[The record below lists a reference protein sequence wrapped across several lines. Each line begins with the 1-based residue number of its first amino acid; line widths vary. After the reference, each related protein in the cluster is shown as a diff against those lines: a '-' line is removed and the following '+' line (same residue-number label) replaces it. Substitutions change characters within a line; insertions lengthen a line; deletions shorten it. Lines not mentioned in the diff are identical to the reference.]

1 MIRIVTD
8 SSCDLPDDL
17 LARHRVAVVPLTIR
31 FGEEDVVDREGL
43 TGDDFWTRLAAGS
56 DLPQTV
62 APSSSRFLEAYRRLS
77 DEGADGIVVVGLS
90 AKISATLQS
99 ASQAAEEF
107 RGGIPI
113 RIVDSGLV
121 SAAMGLAVIEAAE
134 LATTGVGIDPVE
146 DLAQRACA
154 ASNFFGTLDT
164 QDFLQRGGRVGAAQA
179 FVGNLL
185 DVKPLLTFRD
195 GELASAGRVRT
206 RRKAL
211 AAVAEHLAGLGDA
224 VKKLGIVHS
233 DPAELEEFTA
243 SIRSVRDQIDLVVRL
258 GPVLGTQVGPGL
270 AGVVYRLA

>member
-1 MIRIVTD
+1 VIRIVTD

-17 LARHRVAVVPLTIR
+17 LARHRVALVPLTIR
-31 FGEEDVVDREGL
+31 FGEEDLVDREGL
-43 TGDDFWTRLAAGS
+43 NVDDFWTRLGSGS

-62 APSSSRFLEAYRRLS
+62 APSSSRYLEAYRRLS
-77 DEGADGIVVVGLS
+77 DEGADGIVVVCLS
-90 AKISATLQS
+90 GKLSSTIQS
-99 ASQAAEEF
+99 ASVAAEEF

-134 LATTGVGIDPVE
+134 LANTGVGIDPVE
-146 DLAQRACA
+146 DLARRACA
-154 ASNFFGTLDT
+154 ASNLFATLDSL
-164 QDFLQRGGRVGAAQA
+164 DFLQRGGRVGATQA

-185 DVKPLLTFRD
+185 DVKPLITLRD
-195 GELASAGRVRT
+195 GEVASAGRVRT

-211 AAVAEHLAGLGDA
+211 AAVVEHVAALGGA

-243 SIRSVRDQIDLVVRL
+243 SIHSVRDQIDLVVRV
-258 GPVLGTQVGPGL
+258 GPVIGAQVGPGL

>member
-1 MIRIVTD
+1 VIRIVTD

-31 FGEEDVVDREGL
+31 FGEEDLVDRESL
-43 TGDDFWTRLAAGS
+43 SGDDFWKRLSSGS

-77 DEGADGIVVVGLS
+77 DEGADGIVVVVLS
-90 AKISATLQS
+90 AKLSATGQS
-99 ASQAAEEF
+99 ASVAAEEF

-134 LATTGVGIDPVE
+134 LANTGVGIDPVE

-154 ASNFFGTLDT
+154 ASNFFATLDT
-164 QDFLQRGGRVGAAQA
+164 QDFLQRGGKVGAAQA

-195 GELASAGRVRT
+195 GELTSAGRVRT

-211 AAVAEHLAGLGDA
+211 AAVAQHLAGLGST

-233 DPAELEEFTA
+233 DPADLEEFTA
-243 SIRSVRDQIDLVVRL
+243 SIRSVRDQIDLVIRL
-258 GPVLGTQVGPGL
+258 GPVFGAQVGPGL